1 MKTSRFRRFAAS
13 SLAIVALA
21 AAPVAAQAVSQRG
34 FADVRGFWFPQDAP
48 NDPANG
54 VVDLLVREEVFAKPS
69 SWLRLSGGVEL
80 RANSHDQVDARWRV
94 DFRDR
99 GLLRPAISVRRLAA
113 TVSRGP
119 LTVDAGKQFIR
130 WGKTDIVTP
139 TDRFA
144 PRDFLTV
151 VDNEFL
157 GVTAARLNY
166 EKGPNTIE
174 AVWAPRFTPSRIPLI
189 DQRWAPMELPN
200 SVRLGEV

>member
-1 MKTSRFRRFAAS
+1 MRVLLALLLTAATCE
-13 SLAIVALA
+13 
-21 AAPVAAQAVSQRG
+21 AQTYTQRG
-34 FADVRGFWFPQDAP
+34 FLETDATFYPLQGANDSGHAVGDSLLRYEGFYERFKNLQIA
-48 NDPANG
+48 
-54 VVDLLVREEVFAKPS
+54 
-69 SWLRLSGGVEL
+69 GGL
-80 RANSHDQVDARWRV
+80 
-94 DFRDR
+94 DFRTDTHRQVERNLTLSWWDR
-99 GLLRPAISVRRLAA
+99 EIQRPSGEVRRLSA
-113 TVSRGP
+113 TYHRGP
-119 LTVDAGKQFIR
+119 VAIEVGKQFIR
-130 WGKTDIVTP
+130 WGKTDLVMP

-151 VDNEFL
+151 VDNELL